1 MNQGAFSDAKLDG
14 KCMSLRLDHRSQSE
28 LLRALVEPWVVM
40 FVVTSGHDT
49 DHSYIESTAECGTVI
64 WNSLNWS
71 TDTWVRVTL
80 RRDGPSVSEVR
91 WLLSRFDDCGVGTKT
106 LQLHCVYE
114 SSEMDCVLVKEL
126 TCRPSKKTIDLS
138 RASLQRFLCRRKL
151 ELEIATVGLS
161 RLVGDY

>member
-91 WLLSRFDDCGVGTKT
+91 WLLSRLDDCGVGTKT

-114 SSEMDCVLVKEL
+114 SSEMDRILVKEL
-126 TCRPSKKTIDLS
+126 SLRPSKKIIDQS